1 MNEKFL
7 ASIVF
12 LNLFNGVL
20 FTENH
25 DEGYG
30 IYSEDATELTHFS
43 QILEDNGILVKSIKR
58 GVLDEDV
65 LGGVSAVIISYPE
78 KEMTAGEIQN
88 IVDYVSNGGSLIV
101 LGGGGASNQINPLI
115 ERFGLLIYGD
125 VVEINSSN
133 YLYFRGDE
141 SGHEIFT
148 YVEDYTPILTPRVYA
163 KDPDGIILITPKLGR
178 DKGIFALKKYGK
190 GKVFV
195 SADADFLS
203 NIFVHKNSNA
213 QLGLNIVNYMTG
225 NEIKKIELKKG
236 GRTNNTY
243 FWSAFIVVLA
253 LSLFVYLRRRQ

>member
-25 DEGYG
+25 EEGYG
-30 IYSEDATELTHFS
+30 VYSEDATELTHFS

-58 GVLDEDV
+58 GVLDENV
-65 LGGVSAVIISYPE
+65 LGGVSVVIISYPE
-78 KEMTAGEIQN
+78 KEITAGEIQN

-141 SGHEIFT
+141 SRHEIFT
-148 YVEDYTPILTPRVYA
+148 YVEDYTPILTPRVYV
-163 KDPDGIILITPKLGR
+163 KDPGGIILITPKLGR
-178 DKGIFALKKYGK
+178 DKGIFALKEYGK

-213 QLGLNIVNYMTG
+213 QLGLNIVNYVTG
-225 NEIKKIELKKG
+225 NEIKKIKLKKG
-236 GRTNNTY
+236 GGSDKY
-243 FWSAFIVVLA
+243 FWSAFIGVLVLL
-253 LSLFVYLRRRQ
+253 LSVYFRRRQ